1 MYPSIKTKIEY
12 AINIYGENEII
23 ADIKNYSKIY
33 YSDHYYYYNWSW
45 IGFLRKKNVVKSF
58 LNDDDIWYNYSC
70 KIKKE
75 KEEEKFKI
83 NIRDL
88 NILKTIYL

>member
-1 MYPSIKTKIEY
+1 M
-12 AINIYGENEII
+12 
-23 ADIKNYSKIY
+23 
-33 YSDHYYYYNWSW
+33 
-45 IGFLRKKNVVKSF
+45 KNVVKSF